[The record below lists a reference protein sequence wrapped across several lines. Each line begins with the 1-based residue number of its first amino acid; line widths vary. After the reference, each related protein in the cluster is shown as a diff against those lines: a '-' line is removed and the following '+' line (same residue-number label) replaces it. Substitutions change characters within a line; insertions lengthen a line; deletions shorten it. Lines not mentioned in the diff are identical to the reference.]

1 MPNVVRGLALVL
13 LVTAASSAP
22 AAAQPSIIVRGLV
35 AATGGSDPTLTT
47 NMPGVG
53 LGVVVDEH
61 IEFFGEF
68 AQARGLAYPPLAT
81 STTAA
86 PGSTPAF
93 IEFLVLEWS
102 RLDRRVLAGARL
114 TTPRRGPAWV
124 FAEASG
130 GMVRRREV
138 LSSGRFGLQ
147 STVIT
152 NPVFF
157 IGGGVGA
164 RAGVL
169 ELEAGYRLGL
179 EYSSGSDNARV
190 SDAHASLG
198 VRF

>member
-1 MPNVVRGLALVL
+1 MPNVVRGLALLL

-35 AATGGSDPTLTT
+35 AATGGSAPTLTT
-47 NMPGVG
+47 NMPGAG

-61 IEFFGEF
+61 VEFFGEF
-68 AQARGLAYPPLAT
+68 AQARGLVYPPLMAG
-81 STTAA
+81 TAA

-93 IEFLVLEWS
+93 IEILALEWS
-102 RLDRRVLAGARL
+102 RIDRRVLGGGRL
-114 TTPRRGPAWV
+114 TTSRRTPAWAYV
-124 FAEASG
+124 EASG
-130 GMVRRREV
+130 GMARRREV

-147 STVIT
+147 STVST
-152 NPVFF
+152 NTVFF

-179 EYSSGSDNARV
+179 EYSSGSDSARV
-190 SDAHASLG
+190 TDAHASLG